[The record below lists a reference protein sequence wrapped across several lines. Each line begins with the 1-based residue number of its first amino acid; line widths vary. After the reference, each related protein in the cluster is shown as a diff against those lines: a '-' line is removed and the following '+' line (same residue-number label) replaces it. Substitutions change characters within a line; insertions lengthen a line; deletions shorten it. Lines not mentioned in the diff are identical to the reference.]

1 MMQIASMRAA
11 LKPMSAVLAGATM
24 VALASASAASAQ
36 AGMPA
41 RALGEFAPAQI
52 VPVEDLYPWN
62 DLRWR
67 RRLYGIPY
75 PYPYFYQHVCGVERE
90 PYGVGRKIR
99 WRRVFRCH

>member
-1 MMQIASMRAA
+1 MQVSSMRA
-11 LKPMSAVLAGATM
+11 VLAAAT
-24 VALASASAASAQ
+24 VLALAPAASAQ

-41 RALGEFAPAQI
+41 RALGALAPSQV

-67 RRLYGIPY
+67 RRLYGVPY
-75 PYPYFYQHVCGVERE
+75 PYPYFYQHVCGWERE
-90 PYGVGRKIR
+90 PYGVGRQIR

>member
-1 MMQIASMRAA
+1 
-11 LKPMSAVLAGATM
+11 
-24 VALASASAASAQ
+24 
-36 AGMPA
+36 
-41 RALGEFAPAQI
+41 

-67 RRLYGIPY
+67 RRLYGVPY

-99 WRRVFRCH
+99 WRRVYRCH